1 MENGQEQINN
11 KTGRKR
17 RKVCR
22 LLYRHMSA
30 LRGAFSVMVRDF
42 LFHEIVGGTDPGG
55 NYGMVC
61 AFRSHRWKNPAR
73 M

>member
-11 KTGRKR
+11 KTEKR

-22 LLYRHMSA
+22 LLDRHMSA
-30 LRGAFSVMVRDF
+30 LRGAFCVIVRDF
-42 LFHEIVGGTDPGG
+42 LFHEIVGGTDGVELRH
-55 NYGMVC
+55 GMRFPV
-61 AFRSHRWKNPAR
+61 SWWKNPGR